1 MGEVECV
8 LAEASLLAGLSRAEI
23 ADIERAARV
32 VQCATDQT
40 LRPSSD
46 SDHRLY
52 FLVEGRVALRLVLRP
67 GEHCGGER
75 EIVLERAGDV
85 LGWTLMMKR
94 ERLMAS
100 ARCIEPSR
108 LVAVDFERLPAETG
122 LTLAKRLAL
131 HLHAQLRR
139 LELCRP
145 DAGRPG
151 RADRNGDER

>member
-1 MGEVECV
+1 
-8 LAEASLLAGLSRAEI
+8 LAGLSRSEI

-40 LRPSSD
+40 LCPSSD
-46 SDHRLY
+46 SDRRLY
-52 FLVEGRVALRLVLRP
+52 FLIEGRVALHLVLRP

-94 ERLMAS
+94 ERLAAS

-108 LVAVDFERLPAETG
+108 LVVVDFERLPSETG
-122 LTLAKRLAL
+122 LMLAKRLAL
-131 HLHAQLRR
+131 HLYDQLRR
-139 LELCRP
+139 LDLCHS
-145 DAGRPG
+145 
-151 RADRNGDER
+151 